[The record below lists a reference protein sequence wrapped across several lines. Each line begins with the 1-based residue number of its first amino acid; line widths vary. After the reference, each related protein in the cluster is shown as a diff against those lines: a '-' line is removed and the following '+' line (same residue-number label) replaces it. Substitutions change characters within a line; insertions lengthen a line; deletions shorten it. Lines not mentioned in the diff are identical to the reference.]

1 MFQFD
6 RPRFQNELSSGR
18 LAAAATTRY
27 QEEEEQEDSRLL
39 GVCVSARV
47 LRLEAWVARWWAP
60 SPLSSLRLRSHIV
73 VHHVAVAVDVP
84 VVVVVLGVDERL
96 GDVLL

>member
-1 MFQFD
+1 M
-6 RPRFQNELSSGR
+6 R
-18 LAAAATTRY
+18 L
-27 QEEEEQEDSRLL
+27 Q
-39 GVCVSARV
+39 ARV
-47 LRLEAWVARWWAP
+47 PRRWTP
-60 SPLSSLRLRSHIV
+60 CPLSSLSLRSHIV